1 MSESSDVVPPD
12 YARLSRR
19 SPVTDPWEPLYYKTV
34 GNALFIA
41 IRVREAHCNGKGF
54 VHGGL
59 FSALADNAMGYSI
72 QVTRKQEDPE
82 GASPWGVTVHLSVDF
97 LGRAHV
103 GEWLEFQPRV
113 LRVGGN
119 LAFADCLVNSDGK
132 LVARADA
139 AFRIGKRDH
148 A

>member
-1 MSESSDVVPPD
+1 MSESSDVIPPD

-19 SPVTDPWEPLYYKTV
+19 SPLTEPWEPIYSKTT
-34 GNALFIA
+34 GSALFLA

-59 FSALADNAMGYSI
+59 FGALADNAMGYSI
-72 QVTRKQEDPE
+72 QVARKQADPE
-82 GASPWGVTVHLSVDF
+82 GAQTWGVTVHLSVDF
-97 LGRAHV
+97 LGQAQI

-119 LAFADCLVNSDGK
+119 LAFADCLIQSDGK

-139 AFRIGKRDH
+139 TFRIGKRGH